1 MPLVKLHIPG
11 VAEPRQMTASNVTE
25 LLENLEAPEGYEIK
39 LLRTPAPVEGSDA
52 PALPE
57 LLTES
62 SELHEGDEIDVQ
74 PVLKGAAEI
83 VRPKEENEILTD
95 KIRELISTKT
105 YPEIAEELTISVS
118 RVKRLAKKA
127 GLSRRTAT
135 GKTIKI
141 PVATVVDAGGRVV
154 LCPECGKKIEVPIMK
169 GA

>member
-83 VRPKEENEILTD
+83 VRPKDENEMLTNR
-95 KIRELISTKT
+95 IRELISAKT
-105 YPEIAEELTISVS
+105 YPEIAEELNISVS

-127 GLSRRTAT
+127 SLSRRTA
-135 GKTIKI
+135 KTIKI
-141 PVATVVDAGGRVV
+141 PVATVIDAGGRVV